1 MEHGLSEDP
10 VMTARTK
17 RARQG
22 AGFTL
27 IEILVSIT
35 ILSVGI
41 LALGTLM
48 ARGARSAGA
57 ASAVSYQTT
66 VLGAEAARFDAIP
79 FTLLAAGTTCDTV
92 AAAPLP
98 RIRCGTITDINPK
111 LRRVSVVVTPT
122 GNPLLQA
129 DSVVFERSISG
140 SATPPLSTP

>member
-1 MEHGLSEDP
+1 
-10 VMTARTK
+10 MTARTL
-17 RARQG
+17 RARHA

-79 FTLLAAGTTCDTV
+79 FTALVAGTTCDTV
-92 AAAPLP
+92 AAPPLP
-98 RIRCGTITDINPK
+98 RIRCATITDINPK

-122 GNPLLQA
+122 DNPLLQP
-129 DSVVFERSISG
+129 DSIVFERSISG